1 MGTSAERLAGG
12 RRRSSSRERTK
23 MIKTLEAEAKRMFE
37 KDVQDILKNL
47 NQLPKAIGVT
57 PKGRVV
63 TKEKRT
69 QAALRKSAKEF
80 LPFLQKNT
88 PKGHTIH
95 ARYPKNGKP
104 IKYYPGNARR
114 SMKVF
119 TLRKAN
125 PLSIFVGPKKKR
137 KNDDGPFATNTQFDP
152 YYVPFLESGTY
163 FGNKRYD
170 ILDKSYKQGRDKAR
184 AVLKKQ
190 VENIF
195 RYYAKKKGLGKI

>member
-1 MGTSAERLAGG
+1 MGTSAERLT
-12 RRRSSSRERTK
+12 SRK
-23 MIKTLEAEAKRMFE
+23 ASKAIKQMEAEAKRRFE

-57 PKGRVV
+57 PKGKVV

-88 PKGHTIH
+88 PKGHRIH
-95 ARYPKNGKP
+95 TRIDKHGEKLT
-104 IKYYPGNARR
+104 YYPGNARR

-119 TLRKAN
+119 KLRKAN
-125 PLSIFVGPKKKR
+125 PLSIFVGPKKRNSTK
-137 KNDDGPFATNTQFDP
+137 GPYTANKFDP

-184 AVLKKQ
+184 TVLKKQ